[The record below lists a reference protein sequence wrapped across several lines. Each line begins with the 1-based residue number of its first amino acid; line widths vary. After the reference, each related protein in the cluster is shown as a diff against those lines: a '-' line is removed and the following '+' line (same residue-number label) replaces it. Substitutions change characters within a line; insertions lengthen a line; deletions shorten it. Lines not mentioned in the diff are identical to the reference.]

1 VRVLVIGGT
10 HFVGRHA
17 VVEAAERR
25 HEVTVF
31 HRGESEPGEGFP
43 DVEHLHGDR
52 DGGLPVLAGSSWD
65 AVLDTCGYVPRVV
78 RHATQALE
86 RTAAHYTFVS
96 SLSAYADDVVP
107 GATEE
112 TPSVDPSPD
121 DEEEVTGETYGPMKV
136 ACERLVTEAFP
147 GRASIVRPGFIVG
160 RNDPMDRFA
169 YWARRADQGGEVLA
183 PEPRDM
189 LVQLVD
195 ARDLATFM
203 IDGIEAKADG
213 VFNVT
218 GPAEPLTMGE
228 LLQAC
233 IEVAGSD
240 GRLTWVAKDFLRER
254 GMHDPGEH
262 GWEQLPYWYP
272 EELGFAAFDVSKA
285 IGAGLRFRPLRET
298 IADTLAWDRARDRSV
313 PLSAGI
319 TPERERG
326 LLEEWRAAEG

>member
-17 VVEAAERR
+17 VVEAAERG

-43 DVEHLHGDR
+43 NVGHLHGDR
-52 DGGLPVLAGSSWD
+52 DGGLSILDGGSWD
-65 AVLDTCGYVPRVV
+65 AALDTCGYVPRVV
-78 RHATQALE
+78 RQSTRALKAGAT
-86 RTAAHYTFVS
+86 HYTFVS

-107 GATEE
+107 GATEQ

-121 DEEEVTGETYGPMKV
+121 DAEEVTGETYGPMKV
-136 ACERLVTEAFP
+136 ACERVVADAFP
-147 GRASIVRPGFIVG
+147 GGASIVRPGFIVG
-160 RNDPMDRFA
+160 PNDPMDRFA
-169 YWARRADQGGEVLA
+169 YWVRRADRGGEVLA
-183 PEPRDM
+183 PEPRDT

-213 VFNVT
+213 VFNVA
-218 GPAEPLTMGE
+218 GPEKPLTMSD
-228 LLQAC
+228 LLEAC
-233 IEVAGSD
+233 IDVAGSD
-240 GRLTWVAKDFLRER
+240 ARLTWVEKDFLRER
-254 GMHDPGEH
+254 GVHDPGEH

-272 EELGFAAFDVSKA
+272 EEPGFAAFDVSKA
-285 IGAGLRFRPLRET
+285 IGAGLRFRALRET

-319 TPERERG
+319 SQERENQ
-326 LLEEWRAAEG
+326 LLEEWRAAGV